1 MLCALLACVALW
13 SPLSP
18 VDAGVA
24 THPPPPSV
32 ALAWMAEPP
41 AAVVLAAVDTPEA
54 LDSDTTDLAGD
65 LPELLLLSLLPVAPT
80 ARSGPQV
87 WHPLTSLPH
96 PFPERPQ
103 RPPRLITRQA

>member
-1 MLCALLACVALW
+1 MLACVALW
-13 SPLSP
+13 SPLP
-18 VDAGVA
+18 PADAGVA
-24 THPPPPSV
+24 THNPPSSA
-32 ALAWMAEPP
+32 ALAWTAESP
-41 AAVVLAAVDTPEA
+41 AAVAQVAVNTPQA

-87 WHPLTSLPH
+87 WHPLTTLPY